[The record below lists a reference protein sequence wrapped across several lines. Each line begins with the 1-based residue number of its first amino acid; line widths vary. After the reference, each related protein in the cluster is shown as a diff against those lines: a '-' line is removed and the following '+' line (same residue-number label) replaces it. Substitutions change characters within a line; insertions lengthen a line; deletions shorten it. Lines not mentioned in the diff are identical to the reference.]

1 MNKMK
6 PSEEQLSFAS
16 ILQSI
21 SLGGLGILLVGF
33 IVYLSGLLPTF
44 VPASKIPQYWG
55 LRVDE
60 FVEKTGVP
68 TGWHWVPLI
77 HHGDMVAFIGIVI
90 LAATSLMAFIFIL
103 PTFVKKKDWAYSVI
117 IALQIIVL
125 LLAASGLISGGE

>member
-21 SLGGLGILLVGF
+21 SLGGLVVLVLGF

-44 VPASKIPQYWG
+44 VPAAEIPQYWG
-55 LRVDE
+55 LRAHD
-60 FVEKTGVP
+60 FIEKTGMP
-68 TGWHWVPLI
+68 TGWHWVALLR
-77 HHGDMVAFIGIVI
+77 HGDIVAFVGIVL
-90 LAATSLMAFIFIL
+90 LAATSLLSFIFIL
-103 PTFVKKKDWAYSVI
+103 PAFLKKKDRAYSAI
-117 IALQIIVL
+117 IVLQIIVL